1 MDMQTVIQV
10 ISNVG
15 FPIAAT
21 AALYMQLAKEQENH
35 KEEMNAL
42 KDVIQANT
50 VALVELKEK
59 LNDKL

>member
-1 MDMQTVIQV
+1 MDIQNVIQI

-50 VALVELKEK
+50 IALTELKEK
-59 LNDKL
+59 INDKF